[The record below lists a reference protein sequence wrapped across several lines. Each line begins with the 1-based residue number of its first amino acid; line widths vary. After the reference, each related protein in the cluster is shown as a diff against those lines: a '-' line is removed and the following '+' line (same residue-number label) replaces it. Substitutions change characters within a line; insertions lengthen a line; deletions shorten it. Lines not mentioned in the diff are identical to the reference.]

1 MFNVLQL
8 FQYRYYLFRRFV
20 CDCSFRKIAKVSL
33 QMFDFLFI
41 VCSRYE
47 SISLTLGICWSE
59 DLLHRRLLSS
69 CMRIFRVVA
78 PTAASFVRRVLTP
91 APASIRRFWNCPK
104 LSESRAQKRRT
115 SLGPQRRVGRSRT
128 ALDLSTTCTDA
139 LLRPRGNGS
148 HSRNPY

>member
-1 MFNVLQL
+1 MARVILIL
-8 FQYRYYLFRRFV
+8 FIPTI
-20 CDCSFRKIAKVSL
+20 CDCSFKKIAKVSS
-33 QMFDFLFI
+33 QTIYFLFI
-41 VCSRYE
+41 VHSRCE
-47 SISLTLGICWSE
+47 SISLTLGVCWSE

-69 CMRIFRVVA
+69 CIRIFRVAA
-78 PTAASFVRRVLTP
+78 PTAASFVRRVL
-91 APASIRRFWNCPK
+91 APANIRRFWNCPK